1 MLHTIPP
8 GRSPVQPPVQRARHP
23 TTGSLAGAITH
34 LKVWV
39 AHSAEKLAPNP
50 KQAPK
55 MCSRNIKISVVLF
68 LVLIPIFTALP
79 HNHNLSKRSN
89 FFDLECKGI
98 FNKTMFFR
106 LDRICEDCYQLF
118 RETSIHRLCK
128 KDCFDSKWFGECLKV
143 LLIPEEEVSNLQHF
157 LRVVN
162 GSPISFNMTPQ
173 T

>member
-1 MLHTIPP
+1 MLIVAQQQFNSSIETCDMKRRWGSH
-8 GRSPVQPPVQRARHP
+8 RKAQRQP
-23 TTGSLAGAITH
+23 
-34 LKVWV
+34 
-39 AHSAEKLAPNP
+39 
-50 KQAPK
+50 QALGK

-68 LVLIPIFTALP
+68 LVMIPIFTALP

-128 KDCFDSKWFGECLKV
+128 KDCFDSKWFGECVKV
-143 LLIPEEEVSNLQHF
+143 LLTPTEEITNLQHF
-157 LRVVN
+157 IKVVN
-162 GSPISFNMTPQ
+162 GSPISFNMAPT

>member
-1 MLHTIPP
+1 MYLDVGSELESESESFGSHRKT
-8 GRSPVQPPVQRARHP
+8 QRTA
-23 TTGSLAGAITH
+23 AAAA
-34 LKVWV
+34 LKV
-39 AHSAEKLAPNP
+39 S
-50 KQAPK
+50 K
-55 MCSRNIKISVVLF
+55 MCSRKIKISVMLF

-128 KDCFDSKWFGECLKV
+128 QDCF
-143 LLIPEEEVSNLQHF
+143 
-157 LRVVN
+157 
-162 GSPISFNMTPQ
+162 GSPFFNACIEALQLHEEMDQYNEWRETLGRK
-173 T
+173 

>member
-1 MLHTIPP
+1 MRIMQLE
-8 GRSPVQPPVQRARHP
+8 RHSDASGDVDSAA
-23 TTGSLAGAITH
+23 GSHRKAHQKQQAI
-34 LKVWV
+34 
-39 AHSAEKLAPNP
+39 A
-50 KQAPK
+50 K

-128 KDCFDSKWFGECLKV
+128 KDCFDSKWFGECVKV
-143 LLIPEEEVSNLQHF
+143 LLTPTEEITNLQHF
-157 LRVVN
+157 IKVVN
-162 GSPISFNMTPQ
+162 GSPISFNMAPGPAT
-173 T
+173 

>member
-1 MLHTIPP
+1 MRAAYKSDLAKSFANILA
-8 GRSPVQPPVQRARHP
+8 SPEFCA
-23 TTGSLAGAITH
+23 SLAKFTP
-34 LKVWV
+34 LKFKPT
-39 AHSAEKLAPNP
+39 S
-50 KQAPK
+50 QRQDFRM

-68 LVLIPIFTALP
+68 LVLIPIFAALP

-128 KDCFDSKWFGECLKV
+128 ANCFVHETFGDCLKV
-143 LLIPEEEVSNLQHF
+143 LLIDDEEISQLQHY
-157 LRVVN
+157 LKVIN
-162 GSPISFNMTPQ
+162 GSPYPFHKPVYH
-173 T
+173 

>member
-1 MLHTIPP
+1 MQQQQQSQHHQQLYEC
-8 GRSPVQPPVQRARHP
+8 RSAA
-23 TTGSLAGAITH
+23 GSHRKAHQQQH
-34 LKVWV
+34 LYQQ
-39 AHSAEKLAPNP
+39 
-50 KQAPK
+50 QA

-128 KDCFDSKWFGECLKV
+128 KDCFDSKWFGECVKV
-143 LLIPEEEVSNLQHF
+143 LLTPSEEITNLQHF
-157 LRVVN
+157 IKVVN
-162 GSPISFNMTPQ
+162 GSPISFNMAPVT
-173 T
+173 

>member
-1 MLHTIPP
+1 MRVMQLE
-8 GRSPVQPPVQRARHP
+8 RHS
-23 TTGSLAGAITH
+23 GSAAGSHRKTH
-34 LKVWV
+34 Q
-39 AHSAEKLAPNP
+39 
-50 KQAPK
+50 KQQATAK

-128 KDCFDSKWFGECLKV
+128 KDCFDSKWFGECVKV
-143 LLIPEEEVSNLQHF
+143 LLTPTEEITNLQHF
-157 LRVVN
+157 IKVVN
-162 GSPISFNMTPQ
+162 GSPISFNMAPVT
-173 T
+173 

>member
-1 MLHTIPP
+1 MH
-8 GRSPVQPPVQRARHP
+8 RSDISSSRAGSHRKALDQRTRQQQHRTA
-23 TTGSLAGAITH
+23 T
-34 LKVWV
+34 
-39 AHSAEKLAPNP
+39 APAASVN
-50 KQAPK
+50 

-162 GSPISFNMTPQ
+162 GSPISFNMTPGQ

>member
-1 MLHTIPP
+1 MPSSSLG
-8 GRSPVQPPVQRARHP
+8 GRHSD
-23 TTGSLAGAITH
+23 GSHRIAA
-34 LKVWV
+34 V
-39 AHSAEKLAPNP
+39 AAFT
-50 KQAPK
+50 

-68 LVLIPIFTALP
+68 LVLIPIFAALP

-143 LLIPEEEVSNLQHF
+143 LLIPEEEISNLQHF

-162 GSPISFNMTPQ
+162 GSPISFNMGPQ

>member
-1 MLHTIPP
+1 MP
-8 GRSPVQPPVQRARHP
+8 AD
-23 TTGSLAGAITH
+23 GSHRIAALAAVT
-34 LKVWV
+34 
-39 AHSAEKLAPNP
+39 
-50 KQAPK
+50 

-68 LVLIPIFTALP
+68 LVLIPIFAALP

-128 KDCFDSKWFGECLKV
+128 ANCFVHETFGDCLKV
-143 LLIPEEEVSNLQHF
+143 LLIDDEEISQLQHY
-157 LRVVN
+157 LKVIN
-162 GSPISFNMTPQ
+162 GSPYPQECFGSPFFNACIEALQLHEEMDKYNEWRDTLGRK
-173 T
+173 

>member
-1 MLHTIPP
+1 MKKL
-8 GRSPVQPPVQRARHP
+8 
-23 TTGSLAGAITH
+23 SL
-34 LKVWV
+34 
-39 AHSAEKLAPNP
+39 N
-50 KQAPK
+50 

-68 LVLIPIFTALP
+68 LVLIPIFAALP

-128 KDCFDSKWFGECLKV
+128 QECF
-143 LLIPEEEVSNLQHF
+143 
-157 LRVVN
+157 
-162 GSPISFNMTPQ
+162 GSPFFNACIEALQLHEEMDKYNEWRDTLGRK
-173 T
+173 

>member
-1 MLHTIPP
+1 MRIMQLE
-8 GRSPVQPPVQRARHP
+8 RHSDASGDVDSAA
-23 TTGSLAGAITH
+23 GSHRKAHQKQQAI
-34 LKVWV
+34 
-39 AHSAEKLAPNP
+39 A
-50 KQAPK
+50 K

-68 LVLIPIFTALP
+68 LVLIPILTALP

-128 KDCFDSKWFGECLKV
+128 ANCFAHQTFGECLKV
-143 LLIPEEEVSNLQHF
+143 LLIDDEEIEQLQQY
-157 LRVVN
+157 LKVIN
-162 GSPISFNMTPQ
+162 GSPYPFHKPVVFKY
-173 T
+173 

>member
-1 MLHTIPP
+1 MQQNFAT
-8 GRSPVQPPVQRARHP
+8 SQRA
-23 TTGSLAGAITH
+23 AA
-34 LKVWV
+34 
-39 AHSAEKLAPNP
+39 AAAAAAEKLASNP

-128 KDCFDSKWFGECLKV
+128 KDCFDSKWFGECVKV
-143 LLIPEEEVSNLQHF
+143 LLTPTEEITNLQHF
-157 LRVVN
+157 IKVVN
-162 GSPISFNMTPQ
+162 GSPISFNMAPVT
-173 T
+173 

>member
-1 MLHTIPP
+1 MQQKFC
-8 GRSPVQPPVQRARHP
+8 RSPPSSNSSEREREAADRPIGDKCGQLLVWPKKPKL
-23 TTGSLAGAITH
+23 GSNS
-34 LKVWV
+34 K
-39 AHSAEKLAPNP
+39 E
-50 KQAPK
+50 APK

-128 KDCFDSKWFGECLKV
+128 QDCFGSQFFNACVE
-143 LLIPEEEVSNLQHF
+143 SLQLHDDMDKYNEWRDT
-157 LRVVN
+157 LGRKK
-162 GSPISFNMTPQ
+162 
-173 T
+173 

>member
-1 MLHTIPP
+1 MPSTSSLG
-8 GRSPVQPPVQRARHP
+8 GRPSD
-23 TTGSLAGAITH
+23 GSHRIAA
-34 LKVWV
+34 V
-39 AHSAEKLAPNP
+39 AAFA
-50 KQAPK
+50 

-68 LVLIPIFTALP
+68 LVLIPIFAALP

-128 KDCFDSKWFGECLKV
+128 ANCFVHETFGDCLKV
-143 LLIPEEEVSNLQHF
+143 LLIDDEEISQLQHY
-157 LRVVN
+157 LKVIN
-162 GSPISFNMTPQ
+162 GSPYPFHKPVYH
-173 T
+173 

>member
-1 MLHTIPP
+1 M
-8 GRSPVQPPVQRARHP
+8 
-23 TTGSLAGAITH
+23 
-34 LKVWV
+34 
-39 AHSAEKLAPNP
+39 
-50 KQAPK
+50 

-128 KDCFDSKWFGECLKV
+128 ANCFAHQTFGECLKV
-143 LLIPEEEVSNLQHF
+143 LLIDDEEIVQLQHY
-157 LRVVN
+157 LKVIN
-162 GSPISFNMTPQ
+162 GSPYPFHKPVVYKY
-173 T
+173 

>member
-1 MLHTIPP
+1 MRVMQLE
-8 GRSPVQPPVQRARHP
+8 RHSDGDGDVSAA
-23 TTGSLAGAITH
+23 GSHRKTH
-34 LKVWV
+34 Q
-39 AHSAEKLAPNP
+39 
-50 KQAPK
+50 KQQAAAK

-128 KDCFDSKWFGECLKV
+128 ANCFAHQTFGECLKV
-143 LLIPEEEVSNLQHF
+143 LLIDDEEIVQLQHY
-157 LRVVN
+157 LKVIN
-162 GSPISFNMTPQ
+162 GSPYPFHKPVVYKY
-173 T
+173 